1 MITEKC
7 LLPSSGADSGSNG
20 DYSKKICKKR
30 KTQGGESS
38 VGPHKHFRSEGNPLQ
53 SRDAKSEALP
63 LHPPFNVTTD
73 ASSLQAPVTTN
84 AGLPLTMSLPI
95 ITSTSPL
102 SSANI
107 QVGISGVHLRTILV
121 GVNSQ
126 PHWAKLLTD
135 EFHVWAEAWFKGI
148 VPHFSR
154 TFTKQTGLQFKMQN
168 TCH

>member
-30 KTQGGESS
+30 KTQGGE
-38 VGPHKHFRSEGNPLQ
+38 VPIGPHKHFRSEGNAMQ
-53 SRDAKSEALP
+53 SRDAKPEALP
-63 LHPPFNVTTD
+63 LHPSFNVTTD

-102 SSANI
+102 SSANM
-107 QVGISGVHLRTILV
+107 QVGTSGL
-121 GVNSQ
+121 
-126 PHWAKLLTD
+126 
-135 EFHVWAEAWFKGI
+135 
-148 VPHFSR
+148 HFRYCLS
-154 TFTKQTGLQFKMQN
+154 GMYP
-168 TCH
+168 CI